1 MVPKGVPG
9 QKNTIQVSYLSEI
22 VSTSRFGICKKK
34 NISSG
39 SEREI
44 PQFWVFWPF
53 SLSPTNSGYFSH
65 VLSQLLP
72 SKIVAN
78 IIGDEYGPILII
90 KVFGFW
96 PFWAV
101 FGHFWTLLAFL
112 GFQWRFGGIGSAS
125 EL

>member
-1 MVPKGVPG
+1 
-9 QKNTIQVSYLSEI
+9 VSYLSET

-34 NISSG
+34 NISLG

-90 KVFGFW
+90 EVFGFW